1 MSLGEVFRSL
11 VGRPSSR
18 SLNGDGRLRHAQ
30 SRIENVVAEAD
41 ALRDAR
47 LWTQAA
53 EGYQAALRIQPARN
67 DLRVQM
73 ANMLKDSGS
82 SERAA
87 DVYRIALAFSV
98 GDDVRADIL
107 LQMARALDQGGRRGE
122 ARDAYRQCLSIAK
135 GECANVAAAE
145 LASLR

>member
-18 SLNGDGRLRHAQ
+18 RLDSDGRLRHAL
-30 SRIENVVAEAD
+30 SLIENLVAEAD
-41 ALRDAR
+41 ALRDAG
-47 LWTQAA
+47 LCAQAA

-73 ANMLKDSGS
+73 GNMLKDSGS
-82 SERAA
+82 CERAA

-98 GDDVRADIL
+98 GDDVRADVL

-122 ARDAYRQCLSIAK
+122 ARDAYWQCLGIAK
-135 GECANVAAAE
+135 GECANVAAVE
-145 LASLR
+145 LAALG